1 MTLLRQ
7 YVESHT
13 TLKPD
18 DVCRTVHAPQAH
30 QTPRARRG
38 ATHTPHRSEPIEIA
52 AAATSRMRTAQTS
65 VRCVAADAKNAQAR
79 SPRRSHAQVRSPR
92 RSHAQV
98 RSPRRSHA
106 QVRSPRRLHA
116 QARSPRRLH
125 AQARSPRM
133 RRASCKSTLFMWTDL
148 RLMAIKLAS
157 SRRLTKYASVRSY
170 RTRM

>member
-1 MTLLRQ
+1 MSFSKSITYLLTR
-7 YVESHT
+7 VVN
-13 TLKPD
+13 LKVKPD

-38 ATHTPHRSEPIEIA
+38 ATHTPHRSETIEIA
-52 AAATSRMRTAQTS
+52 FDATSRMRTAQTS
-65 VRCVAADAKNAQAR
+65 VRCVAAEAKNAQARSHAQAR
-79 SPRRSHAQVRSPR
+79 SPRRSHAQTRSSR
-92 RSHAQV
+92 RSY
-98 RSPRRSHA
+98 
-106 QVRSPRRLHA
+106 A
-116 QARSPRRLH
+116 QARSPQRLY

-133 RRASCKSTLFMWTDL
+133 RRASCKSTLFMWMDL

>member
-1 MTLLRQ
+1 MSFSKRTHFYVTRQ

-52 AAATSRMRTAQTS
+52 ADATSRMRTAQTS

-79 SPRRSHAQVRSPR
+79 SPRRSHAQARSPR
-92 RSHAQV
+92 RSHAQ
-98 RSPRRSHA
+98 A
-106 QVRSPRRLHA
+106 RSPRRLYA